1 MRILLNPETV
11 KFYNVDRDSNI
22 LKMTQ
27 TELKEHARKMLVS
40 FYYES
45 LLFYPDCILLNMK
58 AFLNHPTKENLML
71 TAVIMKED
79 LWNKKTKVNLETLS
93 LE

>member
-11 KFYNVDRDSNI
+11 KFYNVGTIDLNI
-22 LKMTQ
+22 LKMNQ

-45 LLFYPDCILLNMK
+45 LLFCPDCILLNMK
-58 AFLNHPTKENLML
+58 EFLKNRLKRT
-71 TAVIMKED
+71 
-79 LWNKKTKVNLETLS
+79 
-93 LE
+93 